1 LIIEIIDTIKGEVE
15 MIIPKSVEIL
25 EVCPRD
31 GFQNVKDFIA
41 TEDKIAIV
49 ERLIDANFKRIELGS
64 FVSPK
69 AIPQM
74 ADTKEVVAAAKQYAV
89 DQDIKFV
96 ALVPNAR
103 GVESAIAAGV
113 DQITYVISAS
123 ESHNKANV
131 NRTVAES
138 MEQYE
143 ALIKEYKGDIDF
155 RLGLATTF
163 GCPFG
168 DEVKIERIQEMCKWA
183 FDLGT
188 VEILMADTVGLGNPK
203 KVSEVMRT
211 LVNEF
216 GPEKFVMHLHDTR
229 GLALANTLA
238 AMQYGITKF
247 ESATGGLGGCPF
259 APGASGNAATE
270 DLYYMLSEMGIETNI
285 EIEKVYEAIQLIK
298 DKVNTTIVSHLAP
311 LYKGNV
317 CKDM

>member
-1 LIIEIIDTIKGEVE
+1 

-31 GFQNVKDFIA
+31 GFQNVKDLIA
-41 TEDKIAIV
+41 TEDKVAIV
-49 ERLIDANFKRIELGS
+49 EKLIDANFKRIELGS

-74 ADTKEVVAAAKQYAV
+74 ADTKDVVAAAKKYAV
-89 DQDIKFV
+89 DKDIKFV

-131 NRTVAES
+131 NRSVTES

-143 ALIKEYKGDIDF
+143 TLIREYKGNIDF

-168 DEVKIERIQEMCKWA
+168 DEVKIDRIREMCKWA

-203 KVSEVMRT
+203 KVAEVMST
-211 LVNEF
+211 LVSEF
-216 GPEKFVMHLHDTR
+216 DPNHFVMHLHDTR
-229 GLALANTLA
+229 GLALANTLT

-247 ESATGGLGGCPF
+247 ESAAGGLGGCPF

-285 EIEKVYEAIQLIK
+285 DIEKVYEAIQLIK
-298 DKVNTTIVSHLAP
+298 TKVKSDVVSHLAP
-311 LYKGNV
+311 LYKGDT
-317 CKDM
+317 CKGI

>member
-1 LIIEIIDTIKGEVE
+1 
-15 MIIPKSVEIL
+15 MMIPKSVEIL

-31 GFQNVKDFIA
+31 GFQNVKDIIA

-49 ERLIDANFKRIELGS
+49 KKLIDANFKRIELGS

-74 ADTKEVVAAAKQYAV
+74 ADTKEVIAAAKKYAEGR
-89 DQDIKFV
+89 DIKFV

-103 GVESAIAAGV
+103 GVEAAIEAGV
-113 DQITYVISAS
+113 DQITYVISVS

-131 NRTVAES
+131 NRSVAES

-143 ALIKEYKGDIDF
+143 GLIKAYKEKIDF
-155 RLGLATTF
+155 RIGLATTF

-168 DEVKIERIQEMCKWA
+168 EDVKLERIIEMCQWA

-203 KVSEVMRT
+203 KVSEIMST
-211 LVNEF
+211 LVEKF
-216 GPEKFVMHLHDTR
+216 GPDKFVMHLHDTR
-229 GLALANTLA
+229 GLALANTLT

-247 ESATGGLGGCPF
+247 ETATGGLGGCPF
-259 APGASGNAATE
+259 APGASGNSATE
-270 DLYYMLSEMGIETNI
+270 DLYYMLNEMGIETNI
-285 EIEKVYEAIQLIK
+285 NIDKVYEAIQLIK
-298 DKVNTTIVSHLAP
+298 DRVKTNVVSHLAP
-311 LYKGNV
+311 LYKGDT
-317 CKDM
+317 CKGI

>member
-1 LIIEIIDTIKGEVE
+1 
-15 MIIPKSVEIL
+15 MINQKSVEIL

-31 GFQNVKDFIA
+31 GFQNVKDFIE
-41 TEDKIAIV
+41 TEDKIKIV
-49 ERLIDANFKRIELGS
+49 KKLIDANFKRIELGS

-74 ADTKEVVAAAKQYAV
+74 ADTKEVVFAAKEYAKGKDV
-89 DQDIKFV
+89 KFV

-103 GVESAIAAGV
+103 GVENAIASGV
-113 DQITYVISAS
+113 DQITYVISVS

-131 NRTVAES
+131 NRTVKES
-138 MEQYE
+138 MDQYE
-143 ALIKEYKGDIDF
+143 TLIKEYKDQVDF

-168 DEVKIERIQEMCKWA
+168 DEVSIDKIKEMCKWA

-203 KVSEVMRT
+203 KVADIMGV
-211 LVNEF
+211 LVNDF
-216 GPEKFVMHLHDTR
+216 GPDRFVMHLHDTR
-229 GLALANTLA
+229 GLALANTLT
-238 AMQYGITKF
+238 AMRYGVSKF

-270 DLYYMLSEMGIETNI
+270 DLYYMLSEMGIETDLDI
-285 EIEKVYEAIQLIK
+285 ERVYEAIDLIK
-298 DKVNTTIVSHLAP
+298 ETVKADIVSHLAP
-311 LYKGNV
+311 LHKGNI
-317 CKDM
+317 CKGL

>member
-1 LIIEIIDTIKGEVE
+1 

-31 GFQNVKDFIA
+31 GFQNIKDFIA
-41 TEDKIAIV
+41 TEDKIAII
-49 ERLIDANFKRIELGS
+49 EKLIDANFKRIELGS

-74 ADTKEVVAAAKQYAV
+74 ADTKKIVAAAKKYAAGK
-89 DQDIKFV
+89 DIKFV

-103 GVESAIAAGV
+103 GVESAIEAGV

-131 NRTVAES
+131 NRSVAES

-143 ALIKEYKGDIDF
+143 ALIKQYKGDIDF

-168 DEVKIERIQEMCKWA
+168 DDVKIERIKKMCNWA
-183 FDLGT
+183 FELGT

-203 KVSEVMRT
+203 KVSAIMDV
-211 LVNEF
+211 LVREF
-216 GPEKFVMHLHDTR
+216 GSNNFVMHLHDTR
-229 GLALANTLA
+229 GLALANTLT
-238 AMQYGITKF
+238 AMQYGITKY
-247 ESATGGLGGCPF
+247 ESAAGGLGGCPF
-259 APGASGNAATE
+259 APGASGNSATE
-270 DLYYMLSEMGIETNI
+270 DLYYMLNEMGIETNI
-285 EIEKVYEAIQLIK
+285 DIEKVYEAIQLIK
-298 DKVNTTIVSHLAP
+298 SKVNTNIVSHIAS
-311 LYKGNV
+311 LYKIDA
-317 CKDM
+317 CKNIL

>member
-1 LIIEIIDTIKGEVE
+1 

-31 GFQNVKDFIA
+31 GFQNIKDFIA
-41 TEDKIAIV
+41 TEDKIAII
-49 ERLIDANFKRIELGS
+49 EKLIDANFKRIELGS

-74 ADTKEVVAAAKQYAV
+74 ADTKEIVAAAKKYAV
-89 DQDIKFV
+89 GKDIKFV

-103 GVESAIAAGV
+103 GVESAIGAGV

-131 NRTVAES
+131 NRSVAES

-143 ALIKEYKGDIDF
+143 ALIKQYKGDIDF

-168 DEVKIERIQEMCKWA
+168 EDVKIERIKEMCKWA
-183 FDLGT
+183 FELGT

-203 KVSEVMRT
+203 KVSEIMDV
-211 LVNEF
+211 LVREF
-216 GPEKFVMHLHDTR
+216 GSGNFVMHLHDTR

-238 AMQYGITKF
+238 AMQYGITKY
-247 ESATGGLGGCPF
+247 ESAAGGLGGCPF
-259 APGASGNAATE
+259 APGASGNSATE
-270 DLYYMLSEMGIETNI
+270 DLYYMLNEMGIETNI
-285 EIEKVYEAIQLIK
+285 NIEKVYEAIQLIK
-298 DKVNTTIVSHLAP
+298 AKVNTNIFSHLAA
-311 LYKGNV
+311 LYKADT
-317 CKDM
+317 CKYM

>member
-1 LIIEIIDTIKGEVE
+1 
-15 MIIPKSVEIL
+15 MIIPKSIEIL

-41 TEDKIAIV
+41 TKDKIAIV
-49 ERLIDANFKRIELGS
+49 EKLIDANFKRIELGS

-74 ADTKEVVAAAKQYAV
+74 ADTKEIVAAAKRYAV
-89 DQDIKFV
+89 DKGIKFV

-103 GVESAIAAGV
+103 GVESAIEAGV

-131 NRTVAES
+131 NRSVAES

-143 ALIKEYKGDIDF
+143 TLIKEYKDNIDF
-155 RLGLATTF
+155 RLGLSTTF

-168 DEVKIERIQEMCKWA
+168 DEVKIGRIQEMCRWA
-183 FDLGT
+183 FELGT

-203 KVSEVMRT
+203 KISEVMST
-211 LVNEF
+211 LVSEF
-216 GPEKFVMHLHDTR
+216 GPNNFVMHLHDTR

-238 AMQYGITKF
+238 AMQYRITKY
-247 ESATGGLGGCPF
+247 ESAAGGLGGCPF

-270 DLYYMLSEMGIETNI
+270 DLYYMLNEMGIETNI
-285 EIEKVYEAIQLIK
+285 DIKKVYEAIQLIK
-298 DKVNTTIVSHLAP
+298 AKVNTNIVSHLEP
-311 LYKGNV
+311 LYKTDA
-317 CKDM
+317 CKNI